1 MFTNYVELEMAIYNI
16 CNFVTKNNISSYFI
30 YPVK

>member
-1 MFTNYVELEMAIYNI
+1 MFTNYVELGSVNYNI
-16 CNFVTKNNISSYFI
+16 CNFVTKNNIHSYFI